1 MNEELVS
8 IITPSYNS
16 SAYIEET
23 IRSIL
28 LQTYPY
34 WELLITDDCS
44 TDNSMEIIKGYV
56 SRDSRIKLFQ
66 LEKNSGAGVARN
78 FSIKEAGGRFIAFC
92 DSDDRWMPDKLEK
105 QVAFMLE
112 RNCALS
118 YTSYE
123 VCSEIGKRTG
133 IISCKNRVGYWDLV
147 RDGCIG
153 CLTVMYDTAKLGKVL
168 MPDIRKRQDWALWL
182 LIIKRCKYALGIK
195 EPLAVYRKRSGSI
208 SSSKWH
214 LVSYNIKVYQEILH
228 FSMVKSYII
237 FGVLFMP
244 TYILKKFRQKY
255 FESNIQ

>member
-1 MNEELVS
+1 MNGELVS

-23 IRSIL
+23 IHSIL
-28 LQTYPY
+28 LQTYSN

-44 TDNSMEIIKGYV
+44 TDDSVEIIQRYV

-78 FSIKEAGGRFIAFC
+78 FSIKKASGRFIAFC
-92 DSDDRWMPDKLEK
+92 DSDDRWMPDKLKK

-112 RNCALS
+112 QGCTLS

-123 VCSEIGKRTG
+123 VCSENGEKIG
-133 IISCKNRVGYWDLV
+133 IVSCKNRVGYWDLV

-168 MPDIRKRQDWALWL
+168 MPDLRKRQDWALWL
-182 LIIKRCKYALGIK
+182 LIIKKCKSALGIK
-195 EPLAVYRKRSGSI
+195 EPLAIYRKRAGSI
-208 SSSKWH
+208 SSSKWN
-214 LVSYNIKVYQEILH
+214 LVAYNIKVYQEILH
-228 FSMVKSYII
+228 FSVVKSYLV
-237 FGVLFMP
+237 FSVLFMP
-244 TYILKKFRQKY
+244 TYLLKKFRQKY
-255 FESNIQ
+255 FKGNI